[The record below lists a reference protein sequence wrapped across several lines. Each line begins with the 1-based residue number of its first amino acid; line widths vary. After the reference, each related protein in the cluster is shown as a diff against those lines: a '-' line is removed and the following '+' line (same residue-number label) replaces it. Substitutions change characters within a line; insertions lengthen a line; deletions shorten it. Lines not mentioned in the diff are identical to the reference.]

1 MKTIVFVFLAA
12 ILGSGL
18 GYWRASSEAAN
29 NPHVIGEDISLD
41 SLAVAS
47 EVVDQQNKV
56 DEIPKNTA
64 TSGIISQLSIA
75 KVDTPDGTTLDF
87 GTMKRGTSRSHSF
100 RFKNVGLAPL
110 ELAVKGS
117 TCKCTIGSLEK
128 SVLAPGEE
136 TEVGLKWTAEG
147 MLTDFSQTA
156 TIGTNDP
163 RKLEVQLSIH
173 GKIGQSYVLEP
184 EELSL
189 GEFSARDTFT
199 KTFKLYSYEETPL
212 WLAAYW
218 ADLDETRIK
227 ITKEVRRLEPGEV
240 PEHADARHVAVVNV
254 NISPGLPAG
263 PVNGQVRID
272 VGEVE
277 KFPMSVRCTGKC
289 VSDLRIVA
297 GPKYNE
303 RANVFDAG
311 IFSSEQGGEKL
322 FWVAARNTDGQQKD
336 GKQIG
341 LKLKKIAP
349 ENLAGEFNIII
360 GEPTRNPTQTLFP
373 VRIQIPKGCRE
384 IAKGGTSPNN
394 FIKMFFE
401 TDSEEAS
408 EISLYMKLV
417 VEKEES
423 INF

>member
-1 MKTIVFVFLAA
+1 
-12 ILGSGL
+12 
-18 GYWRASSEAAN
+18 
-29 NPHVIGEDISLD
+29 
-41 SLAVAS
+41 
-47 EVVDQQNKV
+47 
-56 DEIPKNTA
+56 
-64 TSGIISQLSIA
+64 
-75 KVDTPDGTTLDF
+75 
-87 GTMKRGTSRSHSF
+87 
-100 RFKNVGLAPL
+100 
-110 ELAVKGS
+110 
-117 TCKCTIGSLEK
+117 
-128 SVLAPGEE
+128 
-136 TEVGLKWTAEG
+136 
-147 MLTDFSQTA
+147 
-156 TIGTNDP
+156 
-163 RKLEVQLSIH
+163 
-173 GKIGQSYVLEP
+173 
-184 EELSL
+184 
-189 GEFSARDTFT
+189 
-199 KTFKLYSYEETPL
+199 
-212 WLAAYW
+212 
-218 ADLDETRIK
+218 
-227 ITKEVRRLEPGEV
+227 
-240 PEHADARHVAVVNV
+240 
-254 NISPGLPAG
+254 
-263 PVNGQVRID
+263 
-272 VGEVE
+272 
-277 KFPMSVRCTGKC
+277 MSVRCTGKC

>member
-1 MKTIVFVFLAA
+1 V
-12 ILGSGL
+12 
-18 GYWRASSEAAN
+18 
-29 NPHVIGEDISLD
+29 
-41 SLAVAS
+41 
-47 EVVDQQNKV
+47 
-56 DEIPKNTA
+56 
-64 TSGIISQLSIA
+64 
-75 KVDTPDGTTLDF
+75 
-87 GTMKRGTSRSHSF
+87 
-100 RFKNVGLAPL
+100 
-110 ELAVKGS
+110 
-117 TCKCTIGSLEK
+117 
-128 SVLAPGEE
+128 PGEE

-147 MLTDFSQTA
+147 VLTDFSQTA
-156 TIGTNDP
+156 TIGTSDP

-218 ADLDETRIK
+218 ADLDESRIK
-227 ITKEVRRLEPGEV
+227 ITKEVRRLEKGEV
-240 PEHADARHVAVVNV
+240 PEHADARYVADVQV
-254 NISPGLPAG
+254 NIAPGLPAG

-272 VGEVE
+272 VGEVD
-277 KFPMSVRCTGKC
+277 KFPLSLRCTGKC

-297 GPKYNE
+297 GPNYNE

-311 IFSSEQGGEKL
+311 IFLSEQGGEKL
-322 FWVAARNTDGQQKD
+322 FWVAARNKD
-336 GKQIG
+336 GKQLG
-341 LKLKKIAP
+341 LKLKKMSP
-349 ENLAGEFNIII
+349 ENLTGAFDIII

-384 IAKGGTSPNN
+384 IARGGTSPNN

-401 TDSEEAS
+401 TDLEEAS

-417 VEKEES
+417 VEKVES
-423 INF
+423 NNF